1 MVSIIV
7 TAYNVAE
14 WIEEAIASALAQT
27 FSDIELVIVDDC
39 STDNTPELLSAI
51 HDERVKI
58 IRNEENLGAGASR
71 RKGIEAS
78 GGEYILLLDGDDWIA
93 PNFIED
99 LYTKAKES
107 NAQIVSGGIT
117 IAESNGSNKVF
128 RNEECEVTGTEKIT
142 RFWGENTL
150 FMNNKLIHR
159 SLHSKVPYCT
169 RRYIEDT
176 QVIVPMLYFAN
187 KVACVSNPGYFYRMH
202 RQSLTH
208 SATPLKDALF
218 RALCANDIISFF
230 EQHDKSMLTLL
241 PLASGYAQ
249 CIREIKEC
257 APTAKEIEPY
267 KEEWIEF
274 TAKLI
279 GRLC

>member
-1 MVSIIV
+1 MVSIVV

-14 WIEEAIASALAQT
+14 WIEKTVASALAQT
-27 FSDIELVIVDDC
+27 FRDIELVIVDDC
-39 STDNTPELLSAI
+39 SADNTPRLLSAI
-51 HDERVKI
+51 HDKRVKI
-58 IRNEENLGAGASR
+58 IRNKENLGAGASR

-99 LYTKAKES
+99 LYTKAKKC
-107 NAQIVSGGIT
+107 NAQIASGGIT
-117 IAESNGSNKVF
+117 IAESDGSNKVF
-128 RNEECEVTGTEKIT
+128 RNEECEVTGTEKIL

-159 SLHSKVPYCT
+159 SLHNKVPYCT
-169 RRYIEDT
+169 RHYIEDT
-176 QVIVPMLYFAN
+176 QVIVPMLYLAN

-202 RQSLTH
+202 MRSLTH
-208 SATPLKDALF
+208 RATPLKDALF
-218 RALCANDIISFF
+218 RALCADDIISFF
-230 EQHDKSMLTLL
+230 EQHDKSMLAAL

-249 CIREIKEC
+249 CIKEIKDCQPAAE
-257 APTAKEIEPY
+257 EIEPY

-274 TAKLI
+274 TTKLI